1 MVRIA
6 IVEDDAVL
14 RQALGQMVAQV
25 AGFALCGAGGTLAE
39 GIALVNQRPDVLL
52 LDLGL
57 PDGSGLDLIAHAAAA
72 APDCRL
78 LVLTVF
84 ADVRTVV
91 AAIEAGADG
100 YLLKES
106 DVGQVAG
113 AIETVL
119 AGGAPISPAVASHIL
134 ARVRGE
140 RPATTAGDGVGL
152 TARETEILQELA
164 GGLSLKEVALRH
176 GISHHTVGDH
186 VKAIYRK
193 LSVNSRSQAVHKAVR
208 SGIIRIED

>member
-39 GIALVNQRPDVLL
+39 GIALVNQQPDVLL

-140 RPATTAGDGVGL
+140 RPPTM
-152 TARETEILQELA
+152 A

-176 GISHHTVGDH
+176 GISHHAVGDH

-193 LSVNSRSQAVHKAVR
+193 HSVNSRSQAVHKAVR

>member
-14 RQALGQMVAQV
+14 RQALGRMVAQV
-25 AGFALCGAGGTLAE
+25 AGFALCGEGGTLAE
-39 GIALVNQRPDVLL
+39 GNVLVDEKPDILL

-57 PDGSGLDLIAHAAAA
+57 PDGSGLELIARAATA
-72 APDCRL
+72 APDCRI

-106 DVGQVAG
+106 DVRQVAS

-134 ARVRGE
+134 ARVRGK
-140 RPATTAGDGVGL
+140 RPAAAGDDVGL
-152 TARETEILQELA
+152 TARETEILQALA

>member
-39 GIALVNQRPDVLL
+39 GIALVNQQPDVLL

-100 YLLKES
+100 SLLKES

-140 RPATTAGDGVGL
+140 RPPTM
-152 TARETEILQELA
+152 A

-176 GISHHTVGDH
+176 GISHHAVGDH